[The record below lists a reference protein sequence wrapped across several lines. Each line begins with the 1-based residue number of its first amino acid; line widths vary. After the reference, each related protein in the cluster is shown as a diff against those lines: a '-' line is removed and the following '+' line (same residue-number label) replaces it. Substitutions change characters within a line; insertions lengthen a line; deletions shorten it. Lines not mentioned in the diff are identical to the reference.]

1 MGVNLTKGNNVSLT
15 KLAPTT
21 TSYKIGLGWDARKT
35 DGATFDLDGA
45 AFLLG
50 ANDKVRTDKDF
61 IFYNEKRS
69 LCGGVE
75 HKGDNRTGV
84 GEGDDEVVVV
94 DTAKTAADINKVVF
108 SVTIH
113 EAKER
118 KQTFGMVNQ
127 AYIRV
132 LDATTNVE
140 LARYDLSEDASVE
153 ASMVFGELYRYN
165 GEWKFRAVGQGFAGG
180 LESLAKSYGVEV

>member
-1 MGVNLTKGNNVSLT
+1 MGVNLTKGSNVSLT
-15 KLAPTT
+15 KLAPTAT
-21 TSYKIGLGWDARKT
+21 TYKIGLGWDARKT
-35 DGATFDLDGA
+35 DGSAFDLDGA

-50 ANDKVRTDKDF
+50 AGDKVRSDKDF

-69 LCGGVE
+69 TCGGIE
-75 HKGDNRTGV
+75 HKGDNRTGT
-84 GEGDDEVVVV
+84 GDGDDEVLTV
-94 DTAKTAADINKVVF
+94 DTAKTANDISKVVF

-118 KQTFGMVNQ
+118 RQTFGMVNQ

-132 LDATTNVE
+132 LDANTNVE

-180 LESLAKSYGVEV
+180 LDSLAKSYGVEV